1 MTQKLPPGGLNSL
14 MLGKSVSAAAVSIMT
29 ADLYFDSDDV
39 YYFGYDSSGD
49 SNGRPREVRF
59 TRLLNSQYDHA
70 VGETPAE
77 TNGMVLRNT
86 SAATE
91 ALDQFSPSI
100 FLAGYSWE
108 SEGGTSQPVDFREEV
123 QTTPTVAGGASG
135 AWTWSASVG
144 GSAYTKLLSLTS
156 DGVLQIDLAT
166 GSGHLLWG
174 TDSGGNIGAANAN
187 RPTNVYVS
195 TSLNIGNGGF
205 TASSS
210 AVLGASGAAITIGDK
225 NLLWTSDSGGNI
237 GAAAANRPTN
247 VYVSTSLNI
256 GNGGFTASSSAV
268 LGASGAA
275 ITIGDKNLLWT
286 SDSGG
291 NIGAAAANRPTN
303 VYVATSLNIG
313 NGSLALASS
322 GTITASGGSVIIGDD
337 HLIWTTDNTGDIG
350 AAADTRPRSVY
361 AGTSF
366 NLSNGGAVIS
376 SADLSSGLGTT
387 TNFTSSTDQELLIS
401 NTGRTMSAGNISI
414 AINADLNS
422 GSPTATH
429 IICDVGYTDDSNVY
443 QSQWSFQADGA
454 LVSSSTGSATVTGAV
469 ADGASAIVHT
479 LDSSNAMS
487 TAGSKLLSVQNN
499 ASEKFYIDKDGVAH
513 AAVGLRVAGDEGTGL
528 ASAVTFT
535 DVVDAAVDTA
545 AVLGNWRVG
554 SAAGT
559 FHGWLKLYDGTT
571 AMYVPTWT

>member
-174 TDSGGNIGAANAN
+174 TDSGGNIGAAN
-187 RPTNVYVS
+187 
-195 TSLNIGNGGF
+195 
-205 TASSS
+205 
-210 AVLGASGAAITIGDK
+210 
-225 NLLWTSDSGGNI
+225 
-237 GAAAANRPTN
+237 ANRPTN